1 MTRVACFGEH
11 ATRCMPEIL
20 DDVGNCVDAVL
31 RRVGKRIVLALPLG
45 IGKPI
50 PIANEFYR
58 RAQRDRDIDLTIIT
72 ALSLLRPAARPG
84 LERRLLGPLVERVF
98 GSYEEPEYA
107 RAVKADALPPNVRVI
122 EFFLAPGA
130 LLESRHAQQNYLSAN
145 YTHVARDVLERGV
158 NVIAHLLAQRTLNG
172 QRQLSLGSNPDVTLD
187 LLPALAAARRSG
199 RDIVMVGQTHA
210 QMPFMTGTAQIAADH
225 FDYLLDE
232 PRYDRDLFAPPNPR
246 LGSAEHAIGLHT
258 SALVRD
264 GGTLQVGIGELGDA
278 LVYALLLR
286 HQQGALWLNALAAL
300 GTEAGTPVVAASG
313 GTTAFTTGLFAASEM
328 FVDQL
333 LELYRAGILR
343 RRAYD
348 CLALERLLAQGQPE
362 RFDAG
367 ILGALRT
374 AGVGPCLSAAEFA
387 ALRHHG
393 VFREDTEFSAGR
405 VRARGGSWIPAD
417 LEDAAA
423 CARLGEQCL
432 GRELRHG
439 QLLHA
444 GFFLGPR
451 GFYAALRDM
460 PEAERAQF
468 SMRGVGFVNQLY
480 GADQE
485 LRILQ
490 RRQARCINTTMMV
503 TLLGAAVS
511 DQLDN
516 GQVVSGVGGQY
527 NFVAMAHALPEA
539 RSILCV
545 RATRSHRGQLSS
557 NIVWRYGHETIPRH
571 LRDIVVTEYGIADL
585 RSRTDAEVIAALL
598 NVADSRFQEPL
609 LAQARAAGKIDPG
622 YEIPPACRDNL
633 PARLEGVLAGPRR
646 EGFFSAYPFGTDL
659 TGEEIALTRAL
670 QHLAAHTGSA
680 LARVRTAGSAL
691 LQKGQATRHAAALER
706 MGLTRP
712 RGVRERFEQRLLL
725 WALQQT
731 SDSAP

>member
-1 MTRVACFGEH
+1 
-11 ATRCMPEIL
+11 MPEIL

-45 IGKPI
+45 IGKPN
-50 PIANEFYR
+50 PLANEFYR
-58 RAQRDRDIDLTIIT
+58 RALRDPELDLTIIT
-72 ALSLLRPAARPG
+72 ALSLLKPAARAG
-84 LERRLLGPLVERVF
+84 LESRLLGPLVERVF
-98 GSYEEPEYA
+98 GSYVEPDYA
-107 RAVKADALPPNVRVI
+107 RAVKADALPPNIRVI

-130 LLESRHAQQNYLSAN
+130 LLDSRQAQQHYLSAN
-145 YTHVARDVLERGV
+145 YTQVARDLMARGV
-158 NVIAHLLAQRTLNG
+158 NVIAHLVAQRTLNG

-187 LLPALAAARRSG
+187 LLPALATARGAG
-199 RDIVMVGQTHA
+199 RDIVMVGETHA
-210 QMPFMTGTAQIAADH
+210 QMPFMTGAALIEVEQ
-225 FDYLLDE
+225 FDYLLDD
-232 PRYDRDLFAPPNPR
+232 PRYDYDLFAPPNPA

-286 HQQGALWLNALAAL
+286 HQKGDLWRRTLASL
-300 GTEAGTPVVAASG
+300 GTGADTGAVLASG

-333 LELYRAGILR
+333 LELYRAGVLR

-367 ILGALRT
+367 ILAALLR
-374 AGVGPCLSAAEFA
+374 AGVGPRLGAAEFA
-387 ALRHHG
+387 ALKHHG
-393 VFREDTEFSAGR
+393 VFREDVEFSAGR
-405 VRARGGSWIPAD
+405 LRARGGSWIPAD
-417 LEDAAA
+417 LEDTAA
-423 CARLGEQCL
+423 CARLGEECL
-432 GRELRHG
+432 GRELRNG

-451 GFYAALRDM
+451 GFYAALREM
-460 PEAERAQF
+460 PETERAQF

-480 GADQE
+480 GPDLE
-485 LRILQ
+485 LRALQ
-490 RRQARCINTTMMV
+490 RRHARCINTTMMV

-511 DQLDN
+511 DQLES

-527 NFVAMAHALPEA
+527 NFVAMAQALPDA

-545 RATRSHRGQLSS
+545 RATRHHHGHLSS
-557 NIVWRYGHETIPRH
+557 NIVWRYAHETIPRH

-598 NVADSRFQEPL
+598 NVADSRFQGEL
-609 LAQARAAGKIDPG
+609 LAQARAAGKIESG
-622 YEIPPACRDNL
+622 YEIPPAFRDNL
-633 PARLEGVLAGPRR
+633 PARLERAFAEPRAQ
-646 EGFFSAYPFGTDL
+646 GFFSDYPFGTDL

-670 QHLAAHTGSA
+670 KHLQAHTQSA
-680 LARVRTAGSAL
+680 PARVRTAIGAL
-691 LQKGQATRHAAALER
+691 WRGRNAARHAAALER

-712 RGVRERFEQRLLL
+712 RGAREHLEQRLLL
-725 WALQQT
+725 WALEET
-731 SDSAP
+731 AAAAPESAVP